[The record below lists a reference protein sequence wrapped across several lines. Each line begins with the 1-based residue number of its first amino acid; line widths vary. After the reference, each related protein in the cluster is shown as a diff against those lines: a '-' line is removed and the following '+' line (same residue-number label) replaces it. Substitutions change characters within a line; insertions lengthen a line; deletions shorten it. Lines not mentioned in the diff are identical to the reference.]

1 MGLPREKVPP
11 DGAFRRMCSG
21 QCAEIWRYV
30 TRHVHH
36 QRNVKKI
43 RGNLL
48 RPLSLSTFSLLYS
61 GLGKPSGSEPEQER
75 RQQLAQGVA
84 RLRGELQQ
92 LDLQTETAQREVM
105 ADEVSLEAAQERI
118 RDAQRRSLLLK
129 AYAARLAKERQQLQ
143 GSVAQLRG
151 RLEQLK
157 DISRKAKVELTV
169 GGKLPDLGFA
179 GLEPEVLEGW
189 SRCEELWVKQ
199 LPLQAREQRGR
210 AQLASLVQVAPAGG
224 GGLGARDPRQLAQS
238 TAAQDV
244 GQGLVGV
251 AALPAT
257 LVSVPMADGSVER
270 DAVEPGAVDEPLV
283 GEAGEAAPGE
293 EVVAGVPLAG
303 HEWMAAFR
311 VLSSRPLAL
320 GVTMVLS
327 SDLICGTR
335 ARSFP
340 PPDSSPL
347 PQGRLLARPYTP
359 TRSLLLHSHPQL
371 SAERGS
377 E

>member
-1 MGLPREKVPP
+1 MGLPPGKVPP

-48 RPLSLSTFSLLYS
+48 WYQHLEEAE
-61 GLGKPSGSEPEQER
+61 GKPSGSEPEQER

-92 LDLQTETAQREVM
+92 LDLQMETAQREVM

-179 GLEPEVLEGW
+179 GLEPEVLRDVRTACQLRFHFLKSLFEHSTSGAVP
-189 SRCEELWVKQ
+189 SRTSEEL
-199 LPLQAREQRGR
+199 LD
-210 AQLASLVQVAPAGG
+210 ASYQHWL
-224 GGLGARDPRQLAQS
+224 S
-238 TAAQDV
+238 T
-244 GQGLVGV
+244 
-251 AALPAT
+251 
-257 LVSVPMADGSVER
+257 VE
-270 DAVEPGAVDEPLV
+270 
-283 GEAGEAAPGE
+283 
-293 EVVAGVPLAG
+293 VPLRELPSG
-303 HEWMAAFR
+303 RPGGAA
-311 VLSSRPLAL
+311 
-320 GVTMVLS
+320 
-327 SDLICGTR
+327 
-335 ARSFP
+335 
-340 PPDSSPL
+340 SSPAL
-347 PQGRLLARPYTP
+347 SPGPHTGRLE
-359 TRSLLLHSHPQL
+359 QV
-371 SAERGS
+371 
-377 E
+377 

>member
-1 MGLPREKVPP
+1 MERGGAGAEGLGGPGDGAAPREGAPRRGLPP
-11 DGAFRRMCSG
+11 D
-21 QCAEIWRYV
+21 V
-30 TRHVHH
+30 
-36 QRNVKKI
+36 
-43 RGNLL
+43 L
-48 RPLSLSTFSLLYS
+48 RPVC
-61 GLGKPSGSEPEQER
+61 GDVEIRHPARAPPEGKPSGSEPEQER

-224 GGLGARDPRQLAQS
+224 GGLGARDPRQRW
-238 TAAQDV
+238 T
-244 GQGLVGV
+244 
-251 AALPAT
+251 
-257 LVSVPMADGSVER
+257 
-270 DAVEPGAVDEPLV
+270 
-283 GEAGEAAPGE
+283 
-293 EVVAGVPLAG
+293 
-303 HEWMAAFR
+303 
-311 VLSSRPLAL
+311 LAL
-320 GVTMVLS
+320 KTL
-327 SDLICGTR
+327 
-335 ARSFP
+335 
-340 PPDSSPL
+340 
-347 PQGRLLARPYTP
+347 QQ
-359 TRSLLLHSHPQL
+359 HSW
-371 SAERGS
+371 A
-377 E
+377 

>member
-1 MGLPREKVPP
+1 MERGGAGAEGLGGPGDGAAPREGAPRRGLPP
-11 DGAFRRMCSG
+11 D
-21 QCAEIWRYV
+21 V
-30 TRHVHH
+30 
-36 QRNVKKI
+36 
-43 RGNLL
+43 L
-48 RPLSLSTFSLLYS
+48 RPVCGDLEIRHPARAPPEECEEDPRELAA
-61 GLGKPSGSEPEQER
+61 GKPSGSEPEQER

-224 GGLGARDPRQLAQS
+224 GGLGARDPRQRRAQLHR
-238 TAAQDV
+238 TW
-244 GQGLVGV
+244 GR
-251 AALPAT
+251 
-257 LVSVPMADGSVER
+257 VSLE
-270 DAVEPGAVDEPLV
+270 
-283 GEAGEAAPGE
+283 
-293 EVVAGVPLAG
+293 
-303 HEWMAAFR
+303 
-311 VLSSRPLAL
+311 
-320 GVTMVLS
+320 
-327 SDLICGTR
+327 
-335 ARSFP
+335 
-340 PPDSSPL
+340 
-347 PQGRLLARPYTP
+347 
-359 TRSLLLHSHPQL
+359 
-371 SAERGS
+371 
-377 E
+377 